1 VIAAVLVIGV
11 VGVAM
16 TEKVYAKAP
25 PNAKVRAIQDGKS
38 LGMDPG
44 EEGMLGEDIWCVG
57 GIDAES
63 EANDIHCYLLP
74 DGVPTPSYN
83 THPDVIKI

>member
-1 VIAAVLVIGV
+1 MVFMYHRYLYTGTSYIGVMNKLNLSAFVIAAVLVIGV

-16 TEKVYAKAP
+16 TEEVYAKAP

-44 EEGMLGEDIWCVG
+44 EEGCLERI
-57 GIDAES
+57 
-63 EANDIHCYLLP
+63 Y
-74 DGVPTPSYN
+74 GV
-83 THPDVIKI
+83 